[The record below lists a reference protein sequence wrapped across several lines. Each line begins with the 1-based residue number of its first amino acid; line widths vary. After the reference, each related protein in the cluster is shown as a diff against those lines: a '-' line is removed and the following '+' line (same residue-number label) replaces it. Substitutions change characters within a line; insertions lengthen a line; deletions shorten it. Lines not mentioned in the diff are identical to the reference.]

1 MTSANEAEQLPV
13 AILGAGLAGLAAA
26 SELRRHDVPV
36 MVYEA
41 GKQVAGLARSHR
53 DSDGFS
59 YDTGAHFITNR
70 LAAAIGV
77 SAGCR
82 DVRYYGESVWL
93 NGSAVGYPLGLMS
106 VPRFLASALRARVA
120 AWRRAAPA
128 GTATDWFRAQY
139 GRAFAD
145 EVAIPLMEA
154 WSGLPGSALAP
165 SVGEKM
171 NHGMLRTLWLLAAA
185 RLTRR
190 AVANG
195 YSREKPEGIDVWHV
209 YPDGGLSLLCQHLA
223 EPLGDAIRLETP
235 VEKILVED
243 GRVVAI
249 RAGGREQPVA
259 AVVSTAP
266 VNVLPRLVEGSDA
279 LAPLARLKYRPMIFV
294 NLRLEGRGLLPDVV
308 LWTPQER
315 FPFFRATEATQS
327 MPWLA
332 PPGKTLIT
340 VDIGA
345 EIGDPF
351 WSMADDQLEAL
362 CLEHLEPIIP
372 GIRWRSLGGGRVLR
386 VPLAYPVFALE
397 TEATRQAFARSTGIE
412 GLLSIGRNGEFGHWL
427 MEDVY
432 WRTLAK
438 IRAWLASQA
447 GLGRARS
454 RVHQTES
461 VLFGAE

>member
-1 MTSANEAEQLPV
+1 VISANEAGKLPV

-26 SELRRHDVPV
+26 TELRRHGVRV
-36 MVYEA
+36 VVYEA

-93 NGSAVGYPLGLMS
+93 NGRAVRYPIGLITR
-106 VPRFLASALRARVA
+106 PRFVGSALKARFA
-120 AWRRAAPA
+120 AWRGAAPPV
-128 GTATDWFRAQY
+128 TAADWFRAHY
-139 GRAFAD
+139 GQALAD
-145 EVAIPLMEA
+145 EVAIPLVEA
-154 WSGLPGSALAP
+154 WSGLPASALAP

-195 YSREKPEGIDVWHV
+195 YSREKPEGIRVWHV
-209 YPDGGLSLLCQHLA
+209 YPEGGLSLLCQHLA
-223 EPLGDAIRLETP
+223 DPLVEVIRLETP
-235 VEKILVED
+235 VEKILVES

-266 VNVLPRLVEGSDA
+266 VNVLPRLIEGSEVLAA
-279 LAPLARLKYRPMIFV
+279 LARFKYRAMICV
-294 NLRLEGRGLLPDVV
+294 NLRLEGRRLLPDVV
-308 LWTPQER
+308 LWTPQDR
-315 FPFFRATEATQS
+315 FPFFRVTEATQS

-345 EIGDPF
+345 EIGDSAWVMP
-351 WSMADDQLEAL
+351 DDQLEAL
-362 CLEHLEPIIP
+362 CLEQLEPIVA
-372 GIRWRSLGGGRVLR
+372 GIRRRSLGSRVLR
-386 VPLAYPVFALE
+386 VPLAYPVFALAN
-397 TEATRQAFARSTGIE
+397 EAARQALAVSTGID

-432 WRTLAK
+432 WRTLGK
-438 IRAWLASQA
+438 IRAWLAGQA
-447 GLGRARS
+447 GSGRDRS
-454 RVHQTES
+454 RVHQTELV
-461 VLFGAE
+461 VLGSE